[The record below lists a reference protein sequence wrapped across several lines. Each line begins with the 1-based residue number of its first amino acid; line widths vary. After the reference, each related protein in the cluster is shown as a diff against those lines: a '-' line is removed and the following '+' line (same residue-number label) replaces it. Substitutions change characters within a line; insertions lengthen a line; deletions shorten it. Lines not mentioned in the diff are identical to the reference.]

1 MSEQRI
7 TPKQRLSKEKVL
19 TEAVDLARAALCE
32 VTPAENIGPH
42 IGFLLEADRVVTHAF
57 ECRLPGY
64 RGWYWTVTVTRAA
77 RKTKVTVN
85 EVSIRPGEDAL
96 LAPEWVPWADRL
108 TPKDIGP
115 SDRLPYQPDD
125 SNLERYDSDLLQGY
139 EETGIDLDQAE
150 LWELGLGRA
159 RVLSDSGR
167 KAAFRRWY
175 RSDAGP
181 RNQATRDAK
190 AHCSTCGYF
199 MKMAGSARQMFGVC
213 ANEWSP
219 FDGRVVSLD
228 HGCGAHSETDVKR
241 RTKLWV
247 ESDPVIDET
256 EVEYS
261 PREASAKTVVAKE
274 HETVAEKE

>member
-7 TPKQRLSKEKVL
+7 TPKQKLTKEKVL
-19 TEAVDLARAALCE
+19 AEAVDVAREALLE
-32 VTPAENIGPH
+32 VTPEKNIGSH
-42 IGFLLEADRVVTHAF
+42 LGLLLEAERVVTHVF
-57 ECRLPGY
+57 ECLLPGY

-85 EVSIRPGEDAL
+85 EVSIRPGEEAL
-96 LAPEWVPWADRL
+96 LAPEWVPWVDRL

-125 SNLERYDSDLLQGY
+125 SNLQRYDSDLIEGY
-139 EETGIDLDQAE
+139 EETGIDLDQAQ

-190 AHCSTCGYF
+190 APCSTCGYF
-199 MKMAGSARQMFGVC
+199 LKMAGSARQIFGVC

-228 HGCGAHSETDVKR
+228 HGCGAHSETDVKH

-247 ESDPVIDET
+247 ESEPVIDESD
-256 EVEYS
+256 VEYS
-261 PREASAKTVVAKE
+261 PRESVDSQEVASEGAVKSE
-274 HETVAEKE
+274 